1 MPTLEELFRNK
12 KYDRLGD
19 KTPQEAFAVRNSKDI
34 QISTISPLLNSTS
47 VPLINKIR
55 LGKNSERFNETR
67 IESELVGLLPFTNF
81 SSAILYGTDIL
92 RISSQNTSLGEAM
105 KAGTGGRGLVAT
117 AARVVGDTVGEAVQ
131 FGGSRLLKVPSTF
144 NAKTAITKAGAAIK
158 NTLGSLFPDVLI
170 PSKIVASPVFTAK
183 VPGFNEEYRV
193 HENLANLKNFSAG
206 TKVAS
211 FLAKN
216 ATGTPDQIKQAVI
229 GQGLNIAQQQT
240 KRFVSNQ
247 LVKLLSKGGDK
258 AQQMAKELQQSQV
271 VFLRWSSLKKYS
283 DVVKGERQFGKPPL
297 NFRNEPLT
305 TAYTT
310 PDTDIED
317 RVDLSTKYLIEFTGD
332 AEEAKVGKRRYLK
345 EKNQNKSEY
354 VNGNESGVWM
364 YSHIPRKKTR
374 DGLQGVFTPNS
385 KASNNKDKINELL
398 PSHLDLTE
406 AGVKTAEDNERT
418 DMIPLKFISISN
430 STQVQFRGTISG
442 LSEQF
447 TPSWESSR
455 FIGSPFNLYT
465 YQSIE
470 RTVQFSFKV
479 FSLSGAEHKT
489 NWSKISYLASLC
501 YPQEYK
507 GAAGAITA
515 PFLKFTMGDLYR
527 EKECFIENMSYNI
540 DDNYPWEIGLESKDL
555 QNYRLPKIV
564 EVTIT
569 LKFIEAKSNTHNYVI
584 NTTTNKLEPTLLGGK
599 LYSYSTTGE
608 KATDLQNQ
616 KIGLNSTTKE
626 DKAPDMAKPQSEVNQ
641 QEGGDPYPQDSTP
654 WALDIQKQNKFRK
667 TNISHT
673 PLGQSK
679 SRPVYEQRKTGKLY
693 FGNGEPYPGFP
704 NNIGPDLS
712 TPTFDNTNLP
722 GAPSNPL
729 GIGTALNS

>member
-1 MPTLEELFRNK
+1 MPTLEELFKNK

-55 LGKNSERFNETR
+55 LGKNSERFGETR
-67 IESELVGLLPFTNF
+67 IESELIGLLPFTNF
-81 SSAILYGTDIL
+81 SEPILYGTDLL
-92 RISSQNTSLGEAM
+92 RITAQQTSLGEAM
-105 KAGTGGRGLVAT
+105 KAGTGGRGLAAT
-117 AARVVGDTVGEAVQ
+117 AARIVGDVVGDGVQ
-131 FGGSRLLKVPSTF
+131 FGASRLLKVPSTF
-144 NAKTAITKAGAAIK
+144 NPKSAAIKAGAAIK
-158 NTLGSLFPDVLI
+158 NTLGALFPDVLI
-170 PSKIVASPVFTAK
+170 PSKIVASPAFTAK
-183 VPGFNEEYRV
+183 VPGFNEEYRI
-193 HENLANLKNFSAG
+193 HETLANLKAFSSG

-216 ATGTPDQIKQAVI
+216 ATGTPDQIKNAVI
-229 GQGLNIAQQQT
+229 GQGISIAQQQA
-240 KRFVSNQ
+240 KKFVSNQ
-247 LVKLLSKGGDK
+247 IVKVLSKGGDK

-271 VFLRWSSLKKYS
+271 VFLRWSSLKKYT
-283 DVVKGERQFGKPPL
+283 DIVKGERQFGKPPL
-297 NFRNEPLT
+297 NYRNEKV
-305 TAYTT
+305 YET
-310 PDTDIED
+310 PDTDIEQ
-317 RVDLSTKYLIEFTGD
+317 RNDLSTKYAIEFSGESD
-332 AEEAKVGKRRYLK
+332 EKKRGKLKFLK
-345 EKNQNKSEY
+345 EKNQE
-354 VNGNESGVWM
+354 ESNYLDGANTGVWK
-364 YSHIPRKKTR
+364 YSYINRIKTR
-374 DGLQGVFTPNS
+374 DGINTFTP
-385 KASNNKDKINELL
+385 KYKDSNNKDVINKFE
-398 PSHLDLTE
+398 PSNIDLTE
-406 AGVKTAEDNERT
+406 AGTKTTEDNERA
-418 DMIPLKFISISN
+418 DMIPLRFISISN

-447 TPSWESSR
+447 SPSWESSR
-455 FIGSPFNLYT
+455 FIGSPFNFYT

-470 RTVQFSFKV
+470 RTVQFSFKI
-479 FSLSGAEHKT
+479 FSLSAAEHKI

-507 GAAGAITA
+507 GGSGAVTA

-527 EKECFIENMSYNI
+527 ERECFIENMSYNI

-584 NTTTNKLEPTLLGGK
+584 DTTTNKLNPTLLGGK
-599 LYSYSTTGE
+599 LYSYSTVSE
-608 KATDLQNQ
+608 KAASLQNTD
-616 KIGLNSTTKE
+616 KFKSTYKP
-626 DKAPDMAKPQSEVNQ
+626 DVAPDMAKPQSEVNQ
-641 QEGGDPYPQDSTP
+641 QEEGDPYPQDSTP

-667 TNISHT
+667 TNIFHT

-679 SRPVYEQRKTGKLY
+679 ARQVYEQKKTGKLY
-693 FGNGEPYPGFP
+693 FGNGEPYTQFP

-712 TPTFDNTNLP
+712 IPVIDNINLP

-729 GIGTALNS
+729 GIGTTSTA

>member
-34 QISTISPLLNSTS
+34 QISTISPFLNRTS

-55 LGKNSERFNETR
+55 LGKNSERFGETR

-81 SSAILYGTDIL
+81 SEPVLYGTDIL

-117 AARVVGDTVGEAVQ
+117 AARVIGDTVGEAVQ
-131 FGGSRLLKVPSTF
+131 FGGSRLLKVPATF
-144 NAKTAITKAGAAIK
+144 NAKSAITKAGATLK
-158 NTLGSLFPDVLI
+158 NTVGSFFPDVLI
-170 PSKIVASPVFTAK
+170 PSKLYASPYFKSTI
-183 VPGFNEEYRV
+183 PGFGEEYRV
-193 HENLANLKNFSAG
+193 HERLATLKSISAG

-216 ATGTPDQIKQAVI
+216 ATGTPDQIKNAVI
-229 GQGLNIAQQQT
+229 GQGINIAQQQA
-240 KRFVSNQ
+240 KKFVSNQ
-247 LVKLLSKGGDK
+247 LVKVLSRGGDK

-283 DVVKGERQFGKPPL
+283 DIVKGERQFGKPPL
-297 NFRNEPLT
+297 NYRNET
-305 TAYTT
+305 VYKT
-310 PDTDIED
+310 PDTDITE
-317 RVDLSTKYLIEFTGD
+317 RFDLSTKYAIEFTGNT
-332 AEEAKVGKRRYLK
+332 EEAKSSKLRFLK
-345 EKNQNKSEY
+345 EKNQEESNY
-354 VNGNESGVWM
+354 LNGDTTGVWK
-364 YSHIPRKKTR
+364 YSEVKRIKTR
-374 DGLQGVFTPNS
+374 DGINTFTP
-385 KASNNKDKINELL
+385 KYKDSNNKDVINNFK
-398 PSHLDLTE
+398 PSNIDLTE
-406 AGVKTAEDNERT
+406 AGVKTTEDNERA
-418 DMIPLKFISISN
+418 DMIPLRFISISN

-447 TPSWESSR
+447 SPSWESSR
-455 FIGSPFNLYT
+455 FIGSPFNFYT

-470 RTVQFSFKV
+470 RTVQFSFRV
-479 FSLSGAEHKT
+479 FSLSAAEHKI

-507 GAAGAITA
+507 VGSGAVTA

-527 EKECFIENMSYNI
+527 ERECFIENMSYNI

-599 LYSYSTTGE
+599 LYSYSTPG
-608 KATDLQNQ
+608 KDAADLQNAN
-616 KIGLNSTTKE
+616 KFKSTYKP
-626 DKAPDMAKPQSEVNQ
+626 DVAPDTSKPQSEVN
-641 QEGGDPYPQDSTP
+641 EKEKGEPYPQDSTP
-654 WALDIQKQNKFRK
+654 WALDIQKQYKLKK
-667 TNISHT
+667 TNIAHT

-679 SRPVYEQRKTGKLY
+679 ARPVYEQKKTGKLY
-693 FGNGEPYPGFP
+693 FGNGEPYTGFP

-712 TPTFDNTNLP
+712 IPVIDNINLP

-729 GIGTALNS
+729 GIGTTSTA

>member
-34 QISTISPLLNSTS
+34 QISTISPLLNKTS

-55 LGKNSERFNETR
+55 LGGTAERFTETR
-67 IESELVGLLPFTNF
+67 VESELVGLLPFANF
-81 SSAILYGTDIL
+81 SSVVLYGTDIL

-105 KAGTGGRGLVAT
+105 KAGTGGRGLVQT
-117 AARVVGDTVGEAVQ
+117 AAKVVGDTVGEAVQ

-144 NAKTAITKAGAAIK
+144 NAKSAITKAGAAIK

-170 PSKIVASPVFTAK
+170 PSKLYASPYFKSTI
-183 VPGFNEEYRV
+183 PGFGEEYRV
-193 HENLANLKNFSAG
+193 HERLANLKAFSSG

-229 GQGLNIAQQQT
+229 GQGLNIAQQQA

-247 LVKLLSKGGDK
+247 LVKVLSKGGDK

-283 DVVKGERQFGKPPL
+283 DIVKGERQFGKPPL
-297 NFRNEPLT
+297 NYRNEKV
-305 TAYTT
+305 YET
-310 PDTDIED
+310 PDTDITE
-317 RVDLSTKYLIEFTGD
+317 RFDLSTKYAIEFSGESD
-332 AEEAKVGKRRYLK
+332 EKKRGKLKFLK
-345 EKNQNKSEY
+345 EKNQE
-354 VNGNESGVWM
+354 ESNYLDGPNTGVWK
-364 YSHIPRKKTR
+364 YSEVKRIKTR
-374 DGLQGVFTPNS
+374 DGGNGVFDPKS
-385 KASNNKDKINELL
+385 KASNNKDEINKLK

-406 AGVKTAEDNERT
+406 AGVKTAEDNERA
-418 DMIPLKFISISN
+418 DMIPLKFISVSN

-447 TPSWESSR
+447 SPSWESSR
-455 FIGSPFNLYT
+455 FIGSPFSLYT

-479 FSLSGAEHKT
+479 FSLSAAEHKI

-584 NTTTNKLEPTLLGGK
+584 NTTTNKLDPTLLGGK
-599 LYSYSTTGE
+599 LYSYSTVSE
-608 KATDLQNQ
+608 KAASLQNTD
-616 KIGLNSTTKE
+616 KFKSTYKP
-626 DKAPDMAKPQSEVNQ
+626 DAAPDMAKPQSEVNQ
-641 QEGGDPYPQDSTP
+641 QEEGDPYPQDSTP

-667 TNISHT
+667 TNILHT

-679 SRPVYEQRKTGKLY
+679 ARQVYEQKKTRKLY
-693 FGNGEPYPGFP
+693 FGNGEPFTGFP

-712 TPTFDNTNLP
+712 TPIIDNINLP

-729 GIGTALNS
+729 GIGTTSTA

>member
-12 KYDRLGD
+12 KYERLGD
-19 KTPQEAFAVRNSKDI
+19 KTPQEAFDVRNSKDI

-55 LGKNSERFNETR
+55 LGGTAERFTETR
-67 IESELVGLLPFTNF
+67 VESELVGLLPFANF
-81 SSAILYGTDIL
+81 SSAVLYGTDIL

-170 PSKIVASPVFTAK
+170 PSKIVSSPVFTAK

-240 KRFVSNQ
+240 KKFVSNQ

-271 VFLRWSSLKKYS
+271 PFTRWSSLKKYT
-283 DVVKGERQFGKPPL
+283 DVVKNERQFGKPPL
-297 NFRNEPLT
+297 NFANQE
-305 TAYTT
+305 YTPT
-310 PDTDIED
+310 DTSIDD
-317 RVDLSTKYLIEFTGD
+317 RIDLSTKYAIEFSGETD
-332 AEEAKVGKRRYLK
+332 EKKRGKARFLK
-345 EKNQNKSEY
+345 EKNQA
-354 VNGNESGVWM
+354 ESNYIDGESNGVWK
-364 YSHIPRKKTR
+364 YSSVPRTKFRTTYGIYERR
-374 DGLQGVFTPNS
+374 DVF
-385 KASNNKDKINELL
+385 
-398 PSHLDLTE
+398 
-406 AGVKTAEDNERT
+406 NEREPYNT
-418 DMIPLKFISISN
+418 GTDEASIKRDDDYDKLDMIPLKFVSIGN
-430 STQVQFRGTISG
+430 SSAVNFRGTITG

-447 TPSWESSR
+447 SPSWDSSR
-455 FIGSPFNLYT
+455 FIGAPFNFYT

-479 FSLSGAEHKT
+479 FSLSNIEHKN
-489 NWSKISYLASLC
+489 NWSKLAYLSSLC
-501 YPQEYK
+501 YPQQYTGGS
-507 GAAGAITA
+507 GAVTA
-515 PFLKFTMGDLYR
+515 PFLKFTMGDMYR
-527 EKECFIENMSYNI
+527 NRECFIENMSYNI
-540 DDNYPWEIGLESKDL
+540 DDNYPWEIGLNRKDL
-555 QNYRLPKIV
+555 QNYRLPMIV

-569 LKFIEAKSNTHNYVI
+569 LKFVEAKSNTHTYELGND
-584 NTTTNKLEPTLLGGK
+584 NKLNPVLLGKK
-599 LYSYSTTGE
+599 LYSYSE
-608 KATDLQNQ
+608 KLTEAGTSD
-616 KIGLNSTTKE
+616 KTKE
-626 DKAPDMAKPQSEVNQ
+626 NDKKFTSTNKPDVKPDPLKPTSETNQ
-641 QEGGDPYPQDSTP
+641 QEQSDPYPQDSTKE
-654 WALDIQKQNKFRK
+654 ALFIQKQFKLQKAQIFY
-667 TNISHT
+667 TA
-673 PLGQSK
+673 LGQTK
-679 SRPVYEQRKTGKLY
+679 ARQVYRQKKTGKLY
-693 FGNGEPYPGFP
+693 FGDGTPYTALGFK
-704 NNIGPDLS
+704 NIGPDLS
-712 TPTFDNTNLP
+712 FVTKQDVVANPFTPNIDNI
-722 GAPSNPL
+722 A
-729 GIGTALNS
+729 

>member
-34 QISTISPLLNSTS
+34 QISTISPLLNKTS

-55 LGKNSERFNETR
+55 LGGTAERFTETR
-67 IESELVGLLPFTNF
+67 VESELVGLLPFANF
-81 SSAILYGTDIL
+81 SSAVLYGTDIL

-105 KAGTGGRGLVAT
+105 KAGTGGRGLVQT

-144 NAKTAITKAGAAIK
+144 NAKSAITKAGAAIK

-170 PSKIVASPVFTAK
+170 PSKIVASPAFTAK

-193 HENLANLKNFSAG
+193 HETLANLKAFSSG
-206 TKVAS
+206 TKLAS

-240 KRFVSNQ
+240 KKFVSNQ
-247 LVKLLSKGGDK
+247 LVKVLSKGGDK

-271 VFLRWSSLKKYS
+271 VFLRWSSLKKYT
-283 DVVKGERQFGKPPL
+283 DIVKGERQFGKPPL
-297 NFRNEPLT
+297 NYRNEKV
-305 TAYTT
+305 YET
-310 PDTDIED
+310 PDTDIEQ
-317 RVDLSTKYLIEFTGD
+317 RNDLSTKYAIEFSGESD
-332 AEEAKVGKRRYLK
+332 EKKRGKLKFLK
-345 EKNQNKSEY
+345 EKNQE
-354 VNGNESGVWM
+354 ESNYLDGPNTGVWK
-364 YSHIPRKKTR
+364 YSYVTRIKTR
-374 DGLQGVFTPNS
+374 DGLQGVFTPHS
-385 KASNNKDKINELL
+385 KESNNKDEINKLE

-418 DMIPLKFISISN
+418 DMIPLKFISVSN

-447 TPSWESSR
+447 SPSWESSR
-455 FIGSPFNLYT
+455 FIGSPFSLYT

-479 FSLSGAEHKT
+479 FSLSAAEHKI

-507 GAAGAITA
+507 GGAGAITA

-584 NTTTNKLEPTLLGGK
+584 NTTTNKLDPTLLGGK
-599 LYSYSTTGE
+599 LYSYSTVSE
-608 KATDLQNQ
+608 KAASLQNTD
-616 KIGLNSTTKE
+616 KFKSTYKP
-626 DKAPDMAKPQSEVNQ
+626 DAAPNMAKPQSEINQ
-641 QEGGDPYPQDSTP
+641 QEQEDPYPQDSTKE
-654 WALDIQKQNKFRK
+654 ALFIQKQFKLQKANMYH
-667 TNISHT
+667 IA
-673 PLGQSK
+673 LGQTK
-679 SRPVYEQRKTGKLY
+679 SRPVYRQKKTGKLY
-693 FGNGEPYPGFP
+693 FGDGTPYDGFGKR
-704 NNIGPDLS
+704 NAGQDLS
-712 TPTFDNTNLP
+712 FVTKQDVVANPFTPNIDNI
-722 GAPSNPL
+722 A
-729 GIGTALNS
+729 